1 MGNIIFGGS
10 LFLSHLFLPLHFCSY
25 CCSRASFF
33 CCQSLPSQTSCCIF
47 VILLSKGTRLGIL
60 MLSNI
65 YTAAGF
71 WSMHP
76 VSGASPTK
84 LEVWAILGS
93 KDMAGGGRAVT
104 PLPRSNSLKRRVR
117 FSPEAPDSCP
127 EILPPH
133 APTCIGPLRSSSP
146 FAMPRGC

>member
-1 MGNIIFGGS
+1 MKNMICEGS
-10 LFLSHLFLPLHFCSY
+10 PSYVSFPSFAFCSY
-25 CCSRASFF
+25 FCLYVPLL
-33 CCQSLPSQTSCCIF
+33 CCQSLPPQTSCCIF
-47 VILLSKGTRLGIL
+47 VILSSKGARLGIL

-71 WSMHP
+71 WSTHP
-76 VSGASPTK
+76 VSGASPMK

-117 FSPEAPDSCP
+117 FSPGAPDSCP

-133 APTCIGPLRSSSP
+133 APTCTGPSKSSSP
-146 FAMPRGC
+146 LAMPRGC

>member
-1 MGNIIFGGS
+1 MISEGYLSYVSFPS
-10 LFLSHLFLPLHFCSY
+10 FASCSHLCLYVPLL
-25 CCSRASFF
+25 
-33 CCQSLPSQTSCCIF
+33 CCQSLPPQTSCCIF
-47 VILLSKGTRLGIL
+47 VILSSKGTRLGIL
-60 MLSNI
+60 MLLNI
-65 YTAAGF
+65 CTAAGF

-76 VSGASPTK
+76 VSGVSLMR

-117 FSPEAPDSCP
+117 FSPGAPDSCP

-133 APTCIGPLRSSSP
+133 VLTCIGPLRGSSP
-146 FAMPRGC
+146 LLMPGGC